1 MKTMKAGTFEYGL
14 ALLVLTTMVTA
25 PVEAFVER
33 SFGFSSASLKH
44 TRPAQGLYSSSDDDE
59 LSKLIGKRS
68 QIKRLKKEELPK
80 GDDLLDPDSLD
91 TSSSDYLEKLPDFQ
105 TPRVA
110 RTPKKKDEGKNPR
123 ASSSNEPTYLDYYAD
138 YEDENEFHIPN
149 RMGIS
154 TRCWGDEKE
163 GFVSS
168 GKLKKQ
174 QLREGKFVPG
184 DLQVAYNNL
193 LSEGILL
200 FETSPDYGS
209 AMASK
214 KLSAEDIMA
223 RCIQESYKEN
233 EQSPLL
239 VGTFANKI
247 WQRGAGGL
255 TNSLSKSCE
264 RLEVSGLEV
273 YQVKSLGWLPSGGL
287 VKGMNEAV
295 IDSGT
300 VNYVGVQ
307 NVAPLRLRR
316 FASKLDAQG
325 LQLMTNSFEF
335 SLTNRKNEKW
345 IQACKTLGVIPLIT
359 NPLGS
364 GLASGQ
370 YTASNPSG
378 GVAGEAKFSFA
389 TLDKLQPLHSVLETV
404 AERVKTRVARDLKD
418 LKDRYRGRGPEVSAF
433 VSLL

>member
-1 MKTMKAGTFEYGL
+1 MKAGTFEYGL

-33 SFGFSSASLKH
+33 SVGFSSASLKH
-44 TRPAQGLYSSSDDDE
+44 TRPAQRLYSSPADDE
-59 LSKLIGKRS
+59 LAKLIGKRS
-68 QIKRLKKEELPK
+68 QIKRMKKEELPNE
-80 GDDLLDPDSLD
+80 DDLLDPDSLD
-91 TSSSDYLEKLPDFQ
+91 TSSVDYLEKLPDFQ

-110 RTPKKKDEGKNPR
+110 RTPKKEDEKKSRTP
-123 ASSSNEPTYLDYYAD
+123 SSNEPTYLDYYAD

-200 FETSPDYGS
+200 FETSPDHGS

-214 KLSAEDIMA
+214 QLSAEDILA
-223 RCIQESYKEN
+223 RCIQESYKESG
-233 EQSPLL
+233 ESPLL

-247 WQRGAGGL
+247 WQRGAAGL
-255 TNSLSKSCE
+255 TNSLSKSCD

-273 YQVKSLGWLPSGGL
+273 YQVKNLGWLPSGGL
-287 VKGMNEAV
+287 VTGLTEAV
-295 IDSGT
+295 IDLGT
-300 VNYVGVQ
+300 VNYVGAQ

-316 FASKLDAQG
+316 FAKKLDARG
-325 LQLMTNSFEF
+325 LQLTTNSFEF
-335 SLTNRKNEKW
+335 SLSNRKNEKW
-345 IQACKTLGVIPLIT
+345 IQACKTLGIIPLIT

-418 LKDRYRGRGPEVSAF
+418 LKDRYRGRGPEVSSF
-433 VSLL
+433 VSLF